1 MKKKKILYGLILCI
15 FAVAGTLLFPIGLQS
30 ATDLFVEWITQPET
44 ESEGESET
52 ETQNEEDRRKE
63 EVSEMVTETATQTEL
78 QSEMQTDQKVGLE
91 ESPDKITNLPVQ
103 NDPASVEYETD
114 PPMPPQPDADWKISN
129 GIPDGDGGYVSGSE
143 ADTNTDIPDTKPE
156 DSSENFDEEEQQ
168 KEQFTQGLEQAR
180 QEINISYSETR
191 EGNIEYFIG
200 SRKKQFEDALSDYLY
215 STYEGFVEAERV
227 DIISFVEESEAEL
240 TYQIEVY
247 ASDGNSELFLCTYQK
262 QIDAYGIYPLKDVT
276 NREE

>member
-1 MKKKKILYGLILCI
+1 MKKKKILYGLILCV
-15 FAVAGTLLFPIGLQS
+15 FVVAGTILFPIGLQS
-30 ATDLFVEWITQPET
+30 ATDLFVEWITQSET

-63 EVSEMVTETATQTEL
+63 GVSEMVTETATQTEL
-78 QSEMQTDQKVGLE
+78 QSETQTDQKVGLE
-91 ESPDKITNLPVQ
+91 ESPDKTSLPVQ
-103 NDPASVEYETD
+103 DDPASVEYETD
-114 PPMPPQPDADWKISN
+114 PPMPPQPDADWNISGTN
-129 GIPDGDGGYVSGSE
+129 IPDGSYVSGSE
-143 ADTNTDIPDTKPE
+143 ADTNTDIPNTKPE

-227 DIISFVEESEAEL
+227 DIVSFVEESEAEL
-240 TYQIEVY
+240 TYQIEVF
-247 ASDGNSELFLCTYQK
+247 ATDGNSELFLCTYQK